1 MGWAVGW
8 EFLQRMSGKWGPV
21 RKHRGGTVGSATATT
36 AANGGNRELP
46 LGPRPARRKRMQRGC
61 WVPQPVAVR
70 GESSQHAA
78 YSTARTAKKL
88 PFAGELANIL

>member
-36 AANGGNRELP
+36 AANGGNRELQ
-46 LGPRPARRKRMQRGC
+46 LGPRPARRKRMRRGC

-70 GESSQHAA
+70 GETPSPQPLVSGNFIRC
-78 YSTARTAKKL
+78 YCGSV
-88 PFAGELANIL
+88 I

>member
-1 MGWAVGW
+1 MGWAVGWAVGW

-46 LGPRPARRKRMQRGC
+46 LGPRPARRKRMRRGC

-70 GESSQHAA
+70 GESCQHAA
-78 YSTARTAKKL
+78 CG
-88 PFAGELANIL
+88 FWELYQVLL